1 MSRAHRRRAGVSLF
15 LLAALLV
22 FAATLVA
29 GCSSSSQSV
38 NYEGTWI
45 QEALPNSNPETPIVV
60 TKAGDKYAF
69 SSPNGQTF
77 GYMLHSTPTGSGQTT
92 LYSMVLDAGAVATQ
106 DGDKLKLPNGPD
118 TIEITV
124 SGNTMTM
131 VVPSAQAVFT
141 FSRVI
146 AK

>member
-1 MSRAHRRRAGVSLF
+1 MSRAHRRRAGTSLL
-15 LLAALLV
+15 LLAVLLLV
-22 FAATLVA
+22 AATLVV
-29 GCSSSSQSV
+29 GCSSQSG

-45 QEALPNSNPETPIVV
+45 QQALPNSSPETPIVIKKV
-60 TKAGDKYAF
+60 GDKYAF
-69 SSPNGQTF
+69 SSPNGETS
-77 GYMLHSTPTGSGQTT
+77 GYMLHTTPTDSGQTT

-106 DGDKLKLPNGPD
+106 DGDKLKLSNGPD

-131 VVPSAQAVFT
+131 VVPGVEAVFK

>member
-1 MSRAHRRRAGVSLF
+1 MSRAHRRRAGASLF
-15 LLAALLV
+15 LLAALLLLT
-22 FAATLVA
+22 ATLVV
-29 GCSSSSQSV
+29 GCGSSQSV

-106 DGDKLKLPNGPD
+106 DGDKLKLSNGPD

-131 VVPSAQAVFT
+131 VVPGVEAVFK

>member
-15 LLAALLV
+15 LLAALLL
-22 FAATLVA
+22 FAATPVV
-29 GCSSSSQSV
+29 GCSSSQSGT
-38 NYEGTWI
+38 YEGTWI
-45 QEALPNSNPETPIVV
+45 QEALPNSNPETSIVI
-60 TKAGDKYAF
+60 TKVGDKYAF
-69 SSPNGQTF
+69 SSPNGETF
-77 GYMLHSTPTGSGQTT
+77 GYMLHTTPTDSGQTT

-106 DGDKLKLPNGPD
+106 DGGKLKLSNGPD
-118 TIEITV
+118 TIEFTV

-131 VVPSAQAVFT
+131 VVPGVEAVFR